1 MICNNCGFPNPNG
14 YTGICRSCRQPLAEE
29 VAEVVVEKE
38 KKKPVL
44 KKKPKKAE
52 SENSYRGY

>member
-1 MICNNCGFPNPNG
+1 VE
-14 YTGICRSCRQPLAEE
+14 A
-29 VAEVVVEKE
+29 VAPVKKTTVAVEK
-38 KKKPVL
+38 KSVA